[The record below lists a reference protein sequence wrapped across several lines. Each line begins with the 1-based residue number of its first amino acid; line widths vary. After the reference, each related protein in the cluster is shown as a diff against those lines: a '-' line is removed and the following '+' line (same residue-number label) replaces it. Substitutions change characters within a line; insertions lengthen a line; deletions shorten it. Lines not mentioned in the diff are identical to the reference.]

1 MRLFWASALVA
12 LLAADAVPLSRVKQF
27 PSQTA
32 KARAETARWMAH
44 ENTWG
49 YITTLNPSGKLVF
62 SSCVFVHL
70 CVTLYVCAHLYVEIN
85 TAADSIERER
95 ESVY

>member
-1 MRLFWASALVA
+1 MRLFWASAFVA
-12 LLAADAVPLSRVKQF
+12 LLAADAVPLSRVKEF

-49 YITTLNPSGKLVF
+49 YITTLNPSGKLYLNGV
-62 SSCVFVHL
+62 CLWL
-70 CVTLYVCAHLYVEIN
+70 CVAHCTCVHIRTSKLTQLQTV
-85 TAADSIERER
+85 
-95 ESVY
+95 